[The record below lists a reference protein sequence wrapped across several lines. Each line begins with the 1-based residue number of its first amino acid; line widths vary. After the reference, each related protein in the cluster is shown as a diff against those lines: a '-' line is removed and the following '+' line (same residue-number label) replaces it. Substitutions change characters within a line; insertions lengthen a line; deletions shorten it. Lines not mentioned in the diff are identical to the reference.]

1 MRNIPQETR
10 NETTKTEQGAR
21 IDLWEFD
28 LSSIGG
34 DRYFFCNELNHNGEP
49 VTWQGRQYQPYPIQ
63 CSGIEIKGKGA
74 TNRPSLAVSNLFGLV
89 TGMAEDLQSL
99 VGASVVRRQVYSRF
113 LDAENFPDGNLE
125 ADPEQEA
132 VARYVVEQLTEL
144 TAETATFVLSLPTE
158 TDGAVFPGRI
168 MLAEVCA
175 WRYRSD
181 ECGYAGPPVA
191 DVFDSPTVDPSLDQC
206 SRCPRGCKLRSNI
219 GSFGGYLSIN
229 KLSQ

>member
-10 NETTKTEQGAR
+10 NETAKTEQGAR
-21 IDLWEFD
+21 VDLWEFD
-28 LSSIGG
+28 PSSIGG
-34 DRYFFCNELNHNGEP
+34 DRYFFCNELNRNGEP

-99 VGASVVRRQVYSRF
+99 VGAAVVRRQVYSCF
-113 LDAENFPDGNLE
+113 LDAVNFPEGNLE

-132 VARYVVEQLTEL
+132 VARYVVEQLAEL

-158 TDGAVFPGRI
+158 TDGAVFPGRT

-191 DVFDSPTVDPSLDQC
+191 DAFDNPTADPVLDQC
-206 SRCPRGCKLRSNI
+206 SRCPRGCKLRENI
-219 GSFGGYLSIN
+219 DSFGGYLSIN
-229 KLSQ
+229 KLS